1 MAGRPSPLDR
11 WCCLR
16 HHHSKR
22 PRECVIVPRGANRD
36 GSLGSPRKLRTAD
49 CFLTNRK
56 GGKKKKRK
64 KKPERKEETDRER
77 ERDRVRKDTKNQSNN
92 ENKSWNNPSFHDN
105 DCPNRKRYRVRG
117 TSVNTPPFN
126 QPHGA
131 RRAGTRFRNGE
142 DDFWSAH
149 WWRRGDPGNR
159 SGVKKCA
166 LTAAFVCGAGDQRP
180 GNEVTGRGKQ

>member
-1 MAGRPSPLDR
+1 MAGCPAPLDR
-11 WCCLR
+11 WCCPR
-16 HHHSKR
+16 HHYSRR
-22 PRECVIVPRGANRD
+22 PRQSGTGPRGASRSND
-36 GSLGSPRKLRTAD
+36 TLSSPRKLKTAD

-56 GGKKKKRK
+56 KGEKENKIRKRETGQ
-64 KKPERKEETDRER
+64 ERH
-77 ERDRVRKDTKNQSNN
+77 TKNQSNN
-92 ENKSWNNPSFHDN
+92 ENKSWNNPSFHDD

-149 WWRRGDPGNR
+149 WWWREEPGNR
-159 SGVKKCA
+159 KVVKKCA
-166 LTAAFVCGAGDQRP
+166 PTAAFVCGAGDERP
-180 GNEVTGRGKQ
+180 GNEVTGREEPGRASQRGKQ